1 MTMKPLCY
9 FGCLAVLLSVLGCA
23 ESNEK
28 EFTAKSGPGYA
39 PPGAPVDGE
48 KVASRKVRGRV
59 VEGGE

>member
-1 MTMKPLCY
+1 MTMKLIGY
-9 FGCLAVLLSVLGCA
+9 FGCLAVLLGVLGCA

-28 EFTAKSGPGYA
+28 DFTAKSGPGWA

-48 KVASRKVRGRV
+48 KVTSRKVRGRT